1 MFKRVEVFKYKKY
14 IIWIYEF
21 ERGHGRTKMID
32 TVCCRNYE
40 RSEKFDDIRVH
51 LVKYRKCVQDVH
63 FVPKG
68 SAILAWQRTSE
79 QMVL

>member
-1 MFKRVEVFKYKKY
+1 M
-14 IIWIYEF
+14 
-21 ERGHGRTKMID
+21 MD

-51 LVKYRKCVQDVH
+51 LVKYRKCVEDVH

>member
-1 MFKRVEVFKYKKY
+1 MLKRVKVFKYKMC
-14 IIWIYEF
+14 IIRIYKFVWEN
-21 ERGHGRTKMID
+21 GRTKMMD

-51 LVKYRKCVQDVH
+51 LVKYRKCVEDVH